1 MVGWMLP
8 AIFAFLFWGL
18 WGLFPKLAAPYLDP
32 WSIFIYARDH
42 WKRSRGVEFDRM
54 ARLQARH
61 RSQGDLHCVFGWP
74 GGKFR
79 FDPLQ
84 CGGIKRPDFGCR
96 DTDRAVST
104 RHDLPV
110 VFSPS

>member
-32 WSIFIYARDH
+32 WSIFIYATIGNVAVAL
-42 WKRSRGVEFDRM
+42 SLI
-54 ARLQARH
+54 A
-61 RSQGDLHCVFGWP
+61 WP
-74 GGKFR
+74 GFRPATDPKGIFIAFLGGLGGKFR